1 MEANLDARPL
11 RGGGLEAED
20 IDPPQG
26 VGSSSAERVESYEAE
41 EGRDGRILAGM
52 LMKEEE
58 EEEAEG
64 GVG

>member
-1 MEANLDARPL
+1 MEANLLARPL
-11 RGGGLEAED
+11 SGGGLEAEET
-20 IDPPQG
+20 DPPQG

-41 EGRDGRILAGM
+41 EGREGRRLAGM

-64 GVG
+64 VA